1 VHIKQINTEENLLLL
16 EMPKPPL
23 FANIFDENQTSGV
36 ALKNKELKKIIF
48 NSLDKIGTGS
58 ITELSK
64 ELNISVPKT
73 TSLINEL
80 ITNGLIKDEG
90 KIESTGGRK
99 ANMYGLVPDACF
111 FLGVDVKK
119 YYINI
124 GLINFKKQLVNQ
136 KIRIVFKL
144 ENTPESLQ
152 KLILII
158 QNFIKELP
166 PKIKKE
172 KILSMGVNLT
182 GRINN
187 TNGYSYSFFHFQEE
201 PLSTYFKN
209 QLGIRTY
216 LENDSRAMAVGEF
229 YTGDIANEKN
239 VLFVNVD
246 YGLGMGILI
255 DGKIY
260 YGKSGFSG
268 EFGHIPIFENE
279 IICHCG
285 KKGCL
290 ESEASG
296 FAIIRLL
303 HEKIKQGST
312 TSLLK
317 KYKNITDI
325 TLTDIIQATKNDD
338 PLCIELLAEIGEKLG
353 RGLAILINI
362 FNPELIILGGILSE
376 TDDYLKLPVKSAIN
390 KYSLSLVNTDTQF
403 KTSSLGEKAGF
414 LGACL
419 IARNKLFSGRDIM
432 QNKRKSK

>member
-1 VHIKQINTEENLLLL
+1 
-16 EMPKPPL
+16 MPKTQL
-23 FANIFDENQTSGV
+23 FADIFDENQTSGV

-48 NSLDKIGTGS
+48 NSLDNIGTGS

-80 ITNGLIKDEG
+80 ITSGLIKDEG

-99 ANMYGLVPDACF
+99 ANMYGLVPEACF

-136 KIRIVFKL
+136 KNRVAFKL

-158 QNFIKELP
+158 QSFIKELP
-166 PKIKKE
+166 AKIKKE
-172 KILSMGVNLT
+172 KIFSMGINLT

-201 PLSTYFKN
+201 PLSSYFES

-216 LENDSRAMAVGEF
+216 LENDSRAMAIGEF
-229 YTGDIANEKN
+229 YAGDIANEKN

-279 IICHCG
+279 LICHCG

-303 HEKIKQGST
+303 HEKIKKGST

-317 KYKNITDI
+317 KHKNITDI
-325 TLTDIIQATKNDD
+325 TLTDIIQATKQED

-362 FNPELIILGGILSE
+362 FNPEQIILGGILSE

-390 KYSLSLVNTDTQF
+390 KYSLSLVNTDTQL
-403 KTSSLGEKAGF
+403 KISTLGEKAGF

-419 IARNKLFSGRDIM
+419 LARNKLFSGGVIIH
-432 QNKRKSK
+432 NKRKSK